1 MNAGEQLMSDVAAYI
16 SELVPV
22 NIEQVKGKL
31 SKILTRF
38 HVLKYMLSFR
48 KKRNGSNIKNI

>member
-22 NIEQVKGKL
+22 NIEKV
-31 SKILTRF
+31 
-38 HVLKYMLSFR
+38 
-48 KKRNGSNIKNI
+48 KNI